1 MEEILW
7 KLFKKTGDIK
17 YYLMIKK
24 LGSVKNEDNKDRGNS
39 SRGTKLQ

>member
-17 YYLMIKK
+17 YYLMLKK
-24 LGSVKNEDNKDRGNS
+24 AGCDNNENKKSRGNNN
-39 SRGTKLQ
+39 RRTKL